1 MATKAQV
8 KKFIKEVG
16 AAALKEAKERRAAGK
31 GWILPGITVSQG
43 ACESAWGTSKKMVDA
58 NALFGFKV
66 GKSKWHF
73 GDAWKGKAY
82 STKTKECYD
91 GKTYVEITDMFR
103 AYDSIEDSITDY
115 MDLLCGASRYKGAAN
130 NPDAKSTITAIK
142 NGGYAT
148 SPTYINTIMSIYN
161 KYPEIIALDAEFL
174 GVLPATPTESAYYPK
189 YNGTTKSIVEA
200 LKSLGIDCSYKH
212 REKIAIA
219 NGIVC
224 YIGAADQNTLMLKKL
239 KDGVLKRP

>member
-8 KKFIKEVG
+8 RTFIKIVG
-16 AAALKEAKERRAAGK
+16 AAALKEAKERKAAGK
-31 GWILPGITVSQG
+31 KWILPGICVSQG
-43 ACESAWGTSKKMVDA
+43 AQESGWGTSQRMINA

-66 GKSKWHF
+66 GNSKWHF
-73 GDAWKGKAY
+73 GDAWKDKAY
-82 STKTKECYD
+82 STKTKEVYN
-91 GKTYVEITDMFR
+91 GKEVIIQDMFR
-103 AYDSIEDSITDY
+103 AYDCIEDSITDY
-115 MDLLCGASRYKGAAN
+115 MDLLCVASRYKGAAN
-130 NPDAKSTITAIK
+130 NTDPRSTITIIK

-148 SPTYINTIMSIYN
+148 DPNYINQIMSIYN
-161 KYPEIIALDAEFL
+161 SYPEIAALDAEFL

-212 REKIAIA
+212 REKIALANSIA
-219 NGIVC
+219 C

>member
-1 MATKAQV
+1 MATKKQV
-8 KKFIKEVG
+8 EKFIKEVG

-43 ACESAWGTSKKMVDA
+43 AQESGWGTSQRMIKA

-73 GDAWKGKAY
+73 GDAWKDKAY

-91 GKTYVEITDMFR
+91 GKTFTEITDMFR
-103 AYDSIEDSITDY
+103 AYDCIEDSITDY
-115 MDLLCGASRYKGAAN
+115 MDLLCVASRYKGAAN
-130 NPDAKSTITAIK
+130 NTDPKSAITIIK

-148 SPTYINTIMSIYN
+148 DPNYINQIMSIYN
-161 KYPEIIALDAEFL
+161 SYSEIAALDLEFL
-174 GVLPATPTESAYYPK
+174 GVSCNYYPK
-189 YNGTTKSIVEA
+189 YNGKTKSIVEA
-200 LKSLGIDCSYKH
+200 LKSLGVDYSYKY
-212 REKIAIA
+212 REKIATA
-219 NGIVC
+219 NGITS

-239 KDGVLKRP
+239 KEGVLKRP